1 MRLLAELA
9 AHVDGVRLHPL
20 VIDEDLAVLSK
31 LVIPRLFVERISA
44 RPIAGHTLRATLGL
58 ERPANQFA
66 AAAAVT
72 GG

>member
-1 MRLLAELA
+1 LLAELPR
-9 AHVDGVRLHPL
+9 HVDGVRLHPL

-31 LVIPRLFVERISA
+31 LVIPRLLVAGTCA

-58 ERPANQFA
+58 ARPTNQFA